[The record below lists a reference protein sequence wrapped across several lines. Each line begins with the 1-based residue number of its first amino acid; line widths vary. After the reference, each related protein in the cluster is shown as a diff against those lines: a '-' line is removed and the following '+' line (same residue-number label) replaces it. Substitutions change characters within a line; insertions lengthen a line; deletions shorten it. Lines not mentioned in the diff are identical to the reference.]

1 MASILGVSLLANDI
15 AKDMDTVN
23 GELVARE
30 GGRVVAT
37 QQKMTELSLLD
48 YYYMPMSLLH
58 STEKVLFKSELGE
71 HMLKVSKI
79 DKNRTAVVFHGFN
92 GDFLSV
98 ERGTVLY
105 KTS

>member
-37 QQKMTELSLLD
+37 QQKMTEL
-48 YYYMPMSLLH
+48 
-58 STEKVLFKSELGE
+58 VLT
-71 HMLKVSKI
+71 
-79 DKNRTAVVFHGFN
+79 N
-92 GDFLSV
+92 
-98 ERGTVLY
+98 
-105 KTS
+105 